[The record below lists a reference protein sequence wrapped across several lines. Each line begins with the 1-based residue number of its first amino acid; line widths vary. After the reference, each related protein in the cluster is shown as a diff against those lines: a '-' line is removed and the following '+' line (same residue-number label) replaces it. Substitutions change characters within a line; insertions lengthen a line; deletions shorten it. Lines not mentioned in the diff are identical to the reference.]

1 MLDELVILL
10 YVTLKMQSVWSYR
23 LSPISGMFH
32 GRTSK
37 IQLHPERR
45 LKLPCLCNAW
55 QLVGMLGE
63 NRTVLIF
70 RYCVT

>member
-45 LKLPCLCNAW
+45 LKLPCLCNA
-55 QLVGMLGE
+55 
-63 NRTVLIF
+63 
-70 RYCVT
+70 